1 MEPFWYDDVS
11 VLIETSK
18 LKKYIPLKSY
28 SKDEKLN
35 ASKIGVLCIN
45 TFYYINI

>member
-11 VLIETSK
+11 VLMETSK

-28 SKDEKLN
+28 SKSEKLN
-35 ASKIGVLCIN
+35 AARLGFMYQFFL
-45 TFYYINI
+45 